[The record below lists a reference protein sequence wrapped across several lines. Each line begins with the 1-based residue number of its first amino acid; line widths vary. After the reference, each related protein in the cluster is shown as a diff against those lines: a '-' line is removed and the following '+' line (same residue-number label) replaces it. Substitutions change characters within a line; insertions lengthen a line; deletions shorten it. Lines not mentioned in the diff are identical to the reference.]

1 MKKVMILLVGMMF
14 TFSAT
19 AATISLQSSSYTG
32 GGTVANGSG
41 VGGATATHTDIQS
54 NFEDVWLVSST
65 DPLSETLNIVTST
78 PTLTTFD
85 GFYSLDSGSTWV
97 DFLSEVVIPTVN
109 ESEFQTLTGALT
121 SYLIKVTGSG
131 IVVGASSYLVS
142 VQDKTIPP
150 VPVPAALFLFAPALL
165 GFMGLRRKLAAV

>member
-19 AATISLQSSSYTG
+19 AATVSLQSSTYTG
-32 GGTVANGSG
+32 GGSVADGSG
-41 VGGATATHTDIQS
+41 VGGATGTHTDIQG
-54 NFEDVWLVSST
+54 NFEDVWLVNSSV
-65 DPLSETLNIVTST
+65 PLSETFNIVTST
-78 PTLTTFD
+78 PTITTFD
-85 GFYSLDSGSTWV
+85 GFYSLDGGSTWV
-97 DFLSEVVIPTVN
+97 DFVSEAINPGVN

-131 IVVGASSYLVS
+131 IVLGATSYLVS
-142 VQDKTIPP
+142 VQDMSA